1 MYVNILKMAV
11 TTNTSHYLQWLDI
24 TNEGKYNGTCTPL
37 FNFVIAQKK
46 YKNKRIMN
54 IWRYVW
60 TFTTSKQ
67 INLWQS

>member
-54 IWRYVW
+54 I
-60 TFTTSKQ
+60 
-67 INLWQS
+67 